1 MATKAT
7 TFPGLPQVQESIRSL
22 QSEGERLFARAGEE
36 VGKLISKDQ
45 QKVIDG
51 LIDQANAI
59 RDDIQKRTE
68 KVLKGISS
76 RAGKILS
83 QLEAQA
89 KRHLSPLA
97 RRFSLPSR
105 HEVELLAKRL
115 SSLEKKVDELAGA
128 RVPTPPE
135 QSRRP

>member
-1 MATKAT
+1 MATKAAT
-7 TFPGLPQVQESIRSL
+7 SAGLAQVQESIRSL
-22 QSEGERLFARAGEE
+22 RSESEKLLARARKEA
-36 VGKLISKDQ
+36 GKLINKDQ

-51 LIDQANAI
+51 LLDQASAI

-68 KVLKGISS
+68 KILKAISS
-76 RAGKILS
+76 RAGKMFS

-89 KRHLSPLA
+89 KKHLNPLV

-128 RVPTPPE
+128 RGTHAA
-135 QSRRP
+135 